1 MTMLAIIIL
10 WGCIV
15 FIQYRPG
22 VREGAVETVGCG
34 RSEAPPSVVE
44 GRLLLPLV
52 PVAHRQGGTA

>member
-1 MTMLAIIIL
+1 MTMLAIC
-10 WGCIV
+10 GCIV

-52 PVAHRQGGTA
+52 LVAHRQGGTA